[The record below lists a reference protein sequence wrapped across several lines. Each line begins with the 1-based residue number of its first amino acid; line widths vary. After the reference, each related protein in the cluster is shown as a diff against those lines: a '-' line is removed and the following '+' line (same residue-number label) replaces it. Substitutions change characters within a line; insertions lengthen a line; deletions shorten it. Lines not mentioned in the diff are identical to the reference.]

1 MINKV
6 DEFKNRFNQ
15 ALSIRNMK
23 AVELAEKTGLSESTI
38 SQYRSGYAKP
48 KEKKLAIIANALDV
62 SPTWLMGLDVPMELE
77 KTPQGYAEYVTQ
89 LYNESKKENAEEQ
102 EEIQEI
108 INLLVELPR
117 SERKFLHDFLITRGK
132 QT

>member
-89 LYNESKKENAEEQ
+89 LYNENNKENAEEQ